1 MAKGKKELKTNKNKK
16 KRSFRNTLWI
26 LVGIGACLFM
36 LLTILSDV
44 LEVGEK
50 LRKAG
55 DIGVYL
61 EWGFYILTVLLLYV
75 LIINPIRIILFSPSF
90 SVVTVLDE
98 ENEKNIRVYKRIV
111 NNLVDNNYIN
121 EEEKTVL
128 KSCESAGELR
138 EELTKV
144 FNTSIKKDINK
155 IIFSNAKTV
164 MLSTAISQNGKF
176 DMYTVL
182 AVNVKMVKEIVLKCG
197 FRPSY
202 PKLGKLTFKV
212 VSTALVAENLE
223 GLDFSDIFP
232 QSTNNALADIPFIK
246 PIAASFVNGISNAL
260 LTIRIGVITRRYL
273 FSDGN
278 LSNSQIRVQAIKESL
293 KMIPDVI
300 KEVLVYFPSKIV
312 NGLFKKKKN
321 NEGSES
327 TN

>member
-1 MAKGKKELKTNKNKK
+1 MEKK
-16 KRSFRNTLWI
+16 KKKLSLRGKLWI
-26 LVGIGACLFM
+26 LVGIGACIFM

-55 DIGVYL
+55 EIGKYL
-61 EWGFYILTVLLLYV
+61 EWGFYALTVILLYV
-75 LIINPIRIILFSPSF
+75 LILNPVRVILFSPSF

-98 ENEKNIRVYKRIV
+98 ENEKNVRVYRKIV
-111 NNLVDNNYIN
+111 NNLVDNNYVN
-121 EEEKTVL
+121 EDEKKVL

-144 FNTSIKKDINK
+144 FNTTIKKDINK
-155 IIFSNAKTV
+155 IIMKNAKTV

-232 QSTNNALADIPFIK
+232 QSTNNALAEIPFIK
-246 PIAASFVNGISNAL
+246 PIASSFVGGISNAL
-260 LTIRIGVITRRYL
+260 LTIRIGLITRRYL

-278 LSNSQIRVQAIKESL
+278 LSKSQIRVEAIKESL
-293 KMIPDVI
+293 KMIPTVI
-300 KEVLVYFPSKIV
+300 KEVMVYFPNKIASSI
-312 NGLFKKKKN
+312 FKKKDKN
-321 NEGSES
+321 IEKE
-327 TN
+327 